1 MYFVSCRNIDVCMM
15 VAMNAKEREEGDWE
29 ALFQKADPRYKYL
42 GAKRPEGSRMC
53 IIEAEWEGG
62 KEN

>member
-1 MYFVSCRNIDVCMM
+1 MM

-42 GAKRPEGSRMC
+42 GARRPEGSRMC
-53 IIEAEWEGG
+53 IIVAEWEGG
-62 KEN
+62 K